1 MPAELTVI
9 EERTVGAD
17 LGGDAIEMGIMSGL
31 AGVGPH
37 PPAQGRSAAFAQG
50 EVSGQFA
57 FDDSGEQ
64 RRHSADDS
72 SSLRICELAFAP
84 MGRNLATWPNLV
96 TLLRLFCLPLF
107 LWLLFGRDNREAVA
121 YLLGVLG
128 TTDWI
133 DGWLARRLDQRS
145 EFGAVFDPAVDR
157 LLLIV
162 GVGAIVLDGS
172 VPPWFG
178 WSVVLREV
186 FVGAMMLGGTALT
199 GCATSGPVAPVS
211 GLGFKPVAKTMADQV
226 TVPEGLVQ
234 ALCGASLAWG
244 VVSLR
249 APLLALRAARAAS
262 RIGRYRSSW
271 PGELKMTWSD
281 SRHTSTSSSGL

>member
-1 MPAELTVI
+1 MA
-9 EERTVGAD
+9 RGDGAD
-17 LGGDAIEMGIMSGL
+17 GHEHHAL
-31 AGVGPH
+31 VV
-37 PPAQGRSAAFAQG
+37 AQG

-64 RRHSADDS
+64 RRHGADDS
-72 SSLRICELAFAP
+72 SSLRICELAFAR
-84 MGRNLATWPNLV
+84 MGRNLATWPNVV

-107 LWLLFGRDNREAVA
+107 LWLLFVRDNREAAA

-133 DGWLARRLDQRS
+133 DGWLARRLGQRS

-172 VPPWFG
+172 VPAWFG

-186 FVGAMMLGGTALT
+186 FVGAMMLGGTALGMQRFAVNQWGKNYT
-199 GCATSGPVAPVS
+199 FALMVAFPLMLLGASDAGWALGARNAGWAIGLPGLVLCYATAVLYVPLVWRGVRTARATSA
-211 GLGFKPVAKTMADQV
+211 T
-226 TVPEGLVQ
+226 
-234 ALCGASLAWG
+234 
-244 VVSLR
+244 
-249 APLLALRAARAAS
+249 
-262 RIGRYRSSW
+262 
-271 PGELKMTWSD
+271 
-281 SRHTSTSSSGL
+281 